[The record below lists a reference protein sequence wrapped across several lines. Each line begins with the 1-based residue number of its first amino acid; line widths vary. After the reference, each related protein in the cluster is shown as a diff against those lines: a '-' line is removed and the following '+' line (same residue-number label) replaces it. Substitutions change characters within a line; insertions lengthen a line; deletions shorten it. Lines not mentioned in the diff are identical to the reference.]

1 MSPVALRVLSPC
13 HASMST
19 TLGPRLREL
28 RERLGMTQQQ
38 VGERAG
44 YGRDAINKLESG
56 KLQASSARMRDGLA
70 GAFSLSRADLDAFIG
85 ERITVEEA
93 AERSWPSPPTAG
105 PDGPQMAAEIRVV
118 RDDPES
124 SADGLEIIVG
134 EAFDARAHQPRDME
148 AVLRLTR
155 SRDFRVGV
163 DDPAAL
169 RAGVRQWLDAAA
181 ALRRRGQPVTPE
193 ALLVQI
199 TVGSSGRS
207 REGNAGRAA
216 AWQDEAR
223 EASERADRG

>member
-1 MSPVALRVLSPC
+1 MSPVALHVLSPC
-13 HASMST
+13 HAPMST

-70 GAFSLSRADLDAFIG
+70 DAFSLSRADLDAFIG
-85 ERITVEEA
+85 GRITVEEA
-93 AERSWPSPPTAG
+93 AERSWPTKPATAPEAPP
-105 PDGPQMAAEIRVV
+105 AEIRVV

-124 SADGLEIIVG
+124 SADGLEIVVG

-155 SRDFRVGV
+155 SRDFRVVV
-163 DDPAAL
+163 DDPEAL

-181 ALRRRGQPVTPE
+181 ALRRRGQSVTPE

-199 TVGSSGRS
+199 TVGASGRS
-207 REGNAGRAA
+207 RDGNAARAK

-223 EASERADRG
+223 EASERADRGE

>member
-13 HASMST
+13 HAPMST

-70 GAFSLSRADLDAFIG
+70 DAFSLSRADLDAFVG
-85 ERITVEEA
+85 GRITVDEA
-93 AERSWPSPPTAG
+93 AERSWPTKPAAAPDAAPP
-105 PDGPQMAAEIRVV
+105 AEIRVV

-124 SADGLEIIVG
+124 SADGLEIVVG

-155 SRDFRVGV
+155 SRDFRVSV
-163 DDPAAL
+163 DDPEAL

-181 ALRRRGQPVTPE
+181 SLRRRGQPVTPE
-193 ALLVQI
+193 ALLVQL
-199 TVGSSGRS
+199 TVGSSPRA
-207 REGNAGRAA
+207 REGNAGRAVS
-216 AWQDEAR
+216 WQDEAR

>member
-1 MSPVALRVLSPC
+1 
-13 HASMST
+13 MST

-38 VGERAG
+38 VGEKAG
-44 YGRDAINKLESG
+44 YGRDAINKLEAG

-70 GAFSLSRADLDAFIG
+70 DAFSLSRADLDAFVG
-85 ERITVEEA
+85 GRITVEEA
-93 AERSWPSPPTAG
+93 AERSWPTKPPAA
-105 PDGPQMAAEIRVV
+105 PEAPQPVAEIRVV
-118 RDDPES
+118 REDPES
-124 SADGLEIIVG
+124 NADGLELVVG

-155 SRDFRVGV
+155 SRDFRVV
-163 DDPAAL
+163 ADDAEAL

-181 ALRRRGQPVTPE
+181 ALRRRGQVVTPE
-193 ALLVQI
+193 ALLVQV

-223 EASERADRG
+223 EASDRADRGE